1 MLTGEA
7 KKLYQ
12 RDYMRDYMRNVRFG
26 RKTVFIN
33 ALQST
38 MSSPSDVKTP
48 QIATLRPSLDADGNM
63 IPEI

>member
-12 RDYMRDYMRNVRFG
+12 RDYMRKQRIAQKTASLLPRQCDNSVR
-26 RKTVFIN
+26 
-33 ALQST
+33 
-38 MSSPSDVKTP
+38 PDVRP
-48 QIATLRPSLDADGNM
+48 VQNQVLRPCLDADGNM